1 MELLA
6 FGDTGWG
13 DELFRATLMTIAVS
27 ITAMLIGFSFAAIF
41 TPLKLSKY
49 KPLKLIANVYTTVI
63 RGVPELLV
71 IYLFFFGGSGAIMF
85 VASMFG
91 YNEYIEINAFVTGS
105 FAIGIISGA
114 YSTEVF
120 RGAIQ
125 SIDKGQFE
133 AAKVLG
139 FSKFKQFYKII
150 LPQMLRLAIPNLSN
164 VWQITLKD
172 TSLISVTGLVEIMR
186 QSYIA
191 AGSTRDP
198 LFFYSF
204 AAILYLLLTFLS
216 MKLINKLEV
225 KYSRGY

>member
-41 TPLKLSKY
+41 TPLKLSKF
-49 KPLKLIANVYTTVI
+49 KSLNLIANIYTTVI

-85 VASMFG
+85 VASIFG

-139 FSKFKQFYKII
+139 FSKFKQFYKIV

-164 VWQITLKD
+164 IWQITLKD

-204 AAILYLLLTFLS
+204 AAVLYLLLTFIS

>member
-41 TPLKLSKY
+41 TPLKLSKF
-49 KPLKLIANVYTTVI
+49 KFLNLIANIYTTVI

-139 FSKFKQFYKII
+139 FSKFKQFYKIV

-191 AGSTRDP
+191 AGSTREP

-204 AAILYLLLTFLS
+204 AAVLYLLLTFIS

>member
-1 MELLA
+1 MELIA

-41 TPLKLSKY
+41 TPLKLSKF
-49 KPLKLIANVYTTVI
+49 KSLNLIANIYTTVI

-91 YNEYIEINAFVTGS
+91 YNEYIEINAFITGS

-114 YSTEVF
+114 YSSEVF

-204 AAILYLLLTFLS
+204 AAVLYLLLTFLS

>member
-13 DELFRATLMTIAVS
+13 DELFYATLMTIAVS
-27 ITAMLIGFSFAAIF
+27 ITAMLIGFLFALIF
-41 TPLKLSKY
+41 TPLKLSKN
-49 KPLKLIANVYTTVI
+49 KFLNFIANSYTTII

-71 IYLFFFGGSGAIMF
+71 IYLFFFGGTGAVMF
-85 VASMFG
+85 VASIFG
-91 YNEYIEINAFVTGS
+91 YNEYIEINAFITGA

-133 AAKVLG
+133 AANVLG
-139 FSKFKQFYKII
+139 LNKFGKFFKII
-150 LPQMLRLAIPNLSN
+150 LPQTLRLAIPNLSN

-186 QSYIA
+186 QSYVA

-204 AAILYLLLTFLS
+204 AAVLYLLLTFVS
-216 MKLINKLEV
+216 MKLINRLEI
-225 KYSRGY
+225 KYSRGF

>member
-27 ITAMLIGFSFAAIF
+27 ITAMIIGFSFAAIF

-49 KPLKLIANVYTTVI
+49 KSLNLVANIYTTVI

-125 SIDKGQFE
+125 SIEKGQFE

-139 FSKFKQFYKII
+139 LSKFAQFYKII

-204 AAILYLLLTFLS
+204 AAVLYLLLTFLS

>member
-13 DELFRATLMTIAVS
+13 DELFHATLMTIAVS
-27 ITAMLIGFSFAAIF
+27 ITAMFIGFSFAAIF

-49 KPLKLIANVYTTVI
+49 KSLNLIANIYTTVI

-133 AAKVLG
+133 VAKVLG
-139 FSKFKQFYKII
+139 FNKFKQFYKII

-204 AAILYLLLTFLS
+204 AAVLYLLLTFLS
-216 MKLINKLEV
+216 MKLINRLEI
-225 KYSRGY
+225 KYSKGY

>member
-13 DELFRATLMTIAVS
+13 DELFYATLMTIAVS
-27 ITAMLIGFSFAAIF
+27 ITAMFIGFLFALIF
-41 TPLKLSKY
+41 TPLKLSKN
-49 KPLKLIANVYTTVI
+49 KFLNFIANSYTTII

-71 IYLFFFGGSGAIMF
+71 IYLFFFGGTGAVMY
-85 VASMFG
+85 VASIFG
-91 YNEYIEINAFVTGS
+91 YNEYIEINAFITGA

-133 AAKVLG
+133 AANVLG
-139 FSKFKQFYKII
+139 LSKFDKFFKII
-150 LPQMLRLAIPNLSN
+150 LPQTLRLALPNLSN

-172 TSLISVTGLVEIMR
+172 TSLIMVTGLVEIMR
-186 QSYIA
+186 QSYVA

-198 LFFYSF
+198 LFFYSC
-204 AAILYLLLTFLS
+204 AAVLYLFLTFLS
-216 MKLINKLEV
+216 MKLINRLEL
-225 KYSRGY
+225 KYSKGY

>member
-139 FSKFKQFYKII
+139 FNKFKQFYKII

>member
-1 MELLA
+1 MEILA
-6 FGDTGWG
+6 FGKTGWG
-13 DELFRATLMTIAVS
+13 DELFYATLMTVAVS
-27 ITAMLIGFSFAAIF
+27 ITAMVIGFLFAAIF
-41 TPLKLSKY
+41 TPLKLSKH
-49 KPLKLIANVYTTVI
+49 KSLNLIGNFYTTVI

-71 IYLFFFGGSGAIMF
+71 IYLFFFGGSSAIMY
-85 VASMFG
+85 VASIFG
-91 YNEYIEINAFVTGS
+91 YFEYIEINAFTTGS
-105 FAIGIISGA
+105 LAIGIISGA

-139 FSKFKQFYKII
+139 ISKFGQFYKII
-150 LPQMLRLAIPNLSN
+150 MPQMLRLAIPNLSN

-186 QSYIA
+186 QSYVA

-198 LFFYSF
+198 LFFYSV
-204 AAILYLLLTFLS
+204 AALLYLFLTFIS
-216 MKLINKLEV
+216 MKLINRLEL
-225 KYSRGY
+225 KYSKGY

>member
-41 TPLKLSKY
+41 TPLKLSKF
-49 KPLKLIANVYTTVI
+49 KFLNLIANIYTTVI

-85 VASMFG
+85 VASIFG
-91 YNEYIEINAFVTGS
+91 YSEYIEINAFVTGS

-139 FSKFKQFYKII
+139 FSKFKQFYKIV

-164 VWQITLKD
+164 GWQITLKD

-191 AGSTRDP
+191 AVSTIDP

-204 AAILYLLLTFLS
+204 AAVLYLLLTFIS